1 MSKYYIIISF
11 LLGAI
16 LSSIVYYGSTLR
28 DYYIDQLVVYH
39 NQTKD
44 IEQLKSELN
53 RMQEELIIVNAKN
66 DELTERLNDIDF
78 KIESWPKKK

>member
-16 LSSIVYYGSTLR
+16 LSSIIYYGSTVR

-39 NQTKD
+39 DQTKD

-53 RMQEELIIVNAKN
+53 RMQEELIIINAHD
-66 DELTERLNDIDF
+66 DELTERLKDLEF
-78 KIESWPKKK
+78 RIESWPKKK